1 MFELRRQPSY
11 QRRVPGNHAD
21 MIGVH
26 DGRKSEKQWM
36 QRGSRETASQPPVL
50 SKAEPV
56 TTGCWLAGRGGGRSD
71 EEEGRGCGLRE
82 RSALATILMRRI
94 TGETRHGTVLC
105 FRAAC

>member
-56 TTGCWLAGRGGGRSD
+56 TTGCWLAGRGG
-71 EEEGRGCGLRE
+71 EVE
-82 RSALATILMRRI
+82 ATKKKVGVVGSESVPRLPRY
-94 TGETRHGTVLC
+94 
-105 FRAAC
+105 